1 MHGGFVLQMLS
12 DESNFGRF
20 RISTIDLT
28 QYMKLDAA
36 AVRAL
41 NLLPSSSDGMLPL
54 MVA

>member
-1 MHGGFVLQMLS
+1 MLS

-20 RISTIDLT
+20 HISTIDLN

-41 NLLPSSSDGMLPL
+41 NILPSSIDGMKS
-54 MVA
+54 